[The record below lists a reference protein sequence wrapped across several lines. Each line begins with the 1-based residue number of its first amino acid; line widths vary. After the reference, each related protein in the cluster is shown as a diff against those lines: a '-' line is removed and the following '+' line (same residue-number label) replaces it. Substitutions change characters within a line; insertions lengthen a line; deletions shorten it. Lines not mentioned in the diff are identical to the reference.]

1 MSRRLLIAT
10 LTIIG
15 LSIALPAAAGTLT
28 QTPLTLVNRVPS
40 NVLFSLSVEF
50 PTANTAAYQDSNGY
64 TASKTYRGLFDSEK
78 CYDYSSADGRFNPV
92 SSANSHACTGHWS
105 GNFLNWA
112 TMTGLDEFRHA
123 MTGGNRVVDTASLT
137 VLQRS
142 YQSGQGGTSN
152 FPNKTYSGTGA
163 TPYPSTA
170 NLTISNQGQGTRMTV
185 ALGGSGVADCA
196 NPTLSGSTFSC
207 SITMQNTN
215 ETGSCTTWTGSGTST
230 SPYRCSTF
238 AAFSGSGT
246 PTSISPGTTA
256 TASSGTTTDT
266 VTCSNPSYGSSFS
279 CTLTNAASASG
290 SCTTWAG
297 TGTSASPFSCS
308 NFGNFGGTTFTSSSQ
323 AAATSFS
330 TGGSTTESVNSCSY
344 GSSQITCTGSTSG
357 RQISCSTTG
366 SGTKSSPYTCSSSST
381 WTISGTP
388 AATETSYQASSGYTG
403 GSGNR
408 YYPITQITYS
418 TPSQTY
424 YYIPSYT
431 GSDSASTYYYY
442 STYNLTFGG
451 STVYNVNVKVC
462 DASVGLESNC
472 VLYGNGTSYKPV
484 GELQRNGDQMRFGV
498 FSYYNANDVDNAV
511 MRSKAKYVA
520 PTKWTASGPTS
531 NSNMEWSATDGTL
544 VTNPD
549 PTEATNSQGGAV
561 SNSGVINYINKFG
574 LTSQSYKTYDNVGK
588 LYYETLKYLRG
599 LQPTTAFYNK
609 ATTGNGDGFPIIT
622 TWDDPIQYSCQ
633 KNFIITMGDT
643 HTWCDKRLPGGLFTS
658 GGSCGPYNSQTADFS
673 SLGGDT
679 GVDVGLW
686 TNKLGT
692 LEGNSN
698 LATTWTENSAS
709 FYMSGLAYWAAYNGF
724 RTKDGK
730 SMKAKTYVIDVQEY
744 ADLGQNTQYWYATK
758 YGGADKFNSDG
769 SPYDSTINETPAIT
783 PPTKDSWWTNST
795 QTTGKWPK
803 TLLPAGDPDRMI
815 DAVKTAFG
823 DIAAKSG
830 TASAAA
836 LSSGTLNTNTGL
848 YVYQS
853 SYNSSD
859 WSGDVS
865 AYHINSTNLTQDL
878 TPTWKATDFLTRDI
892 LNPASGT
899 PPWQTRRIITFN
911 DGLNADSTES
921 TATNGRRGVE
931 FQASTTSTN
940 GFTTNFSPRQQAL
953 LSLNPGSIPADTG
966 SDRVDYLR
974 GDKSNEKPDG
984 QQWRLRNSPLG
995 DFVNSSAV
1003 YVRRPSAAEIPY
1015 ADQSTFNSYVTAVAS
1030 RTPVV
1035 YAGSND
1041 GMLHVFNASD
1051 ASDDGTSA
1059 AAKTAN
1065 SGKEM
1070 LAYVP
1075 AAVYP
1080 NLKNLT
1086 SDPYTHNYFVDN
1098 TPVIADAQL
1107 SSAACT
1113 PSSDTTKCWRTVVT
1127 GGLGGGGQGIYA
1139 LNGTDP
1145 STFGSASAASLVFW
1159 EFTDQDDAD
1168 LGNTFG
1174 QPLVRK
1180 MNNGK
1185 WAVIFGNGYNN
1196 TAADGKASSDG
1207 RAYLYILMLD
1217 GPGPFSSARGN
1228 QWTLGTD
1235 YYKIQLTAPN
1245 EGSTTPLSPANGLST
1260 VYGVDKNGDNLVDYL
1275 YAGDRYGNLW
1285 KIDVSSSNPAS
1296 WGSAFGSSSTPLP
1309 LFTAVTA
1316 DSTPKRQQITTSP
1329 FVQPNPNGGFMVMF
1343 GTGSFVDISDNT
1355 GPFDTDSFY
1364 GIWDKDDGTQVTG
1377 RSQLQRQASLAYDS
1391 SSGYGIVSNCSV
1403 QYSATA
1409 AAPSA
1414 ATTFCPSSLAPS
1426 LDSDGNVAQQ
1436 LGWVLDLNFQVSS
1449 SNTGERYISSPL
1461 PILNSGLLSFRT
1473 ITPSNDPCGGA
1484 FTDFDY
1490 NVNYLTGGQYQQ
1502 PVYYGFSTSTPNPI
1516 SINFTIGGVAV
1527 SGVHPSGKTV
1537 VPPGTTNAPPGS
1549 GQNQKPFTVVGPNP
1563 YNPTTGCAMVA
1574 GRPCRNPHW
1583 QCTPNG
1589 TSTPA
1594 CIKAPATGRV
1604 SWRQI
1609 MQ

>member
-1 MSRRLLIAT
+1 MSRRFLIAT
-10 LTIIG
+10 LTAIG
-15 LSIALPAAAGTLT
+15 LSIALPATAGTLT

-78 CYDYSSADGRFNPV
+78 CYDYSVADGRFNPASLA
-92 SSANSHACTGHWS
+92 SSHVCSGHWS

-152 FPNKTYSGTGA
+152 FPNKTYSNSSTGA
-163 TPYPSTA
+163 TPYTS
-170 NLTISNQGQGTRMTV
+170 NITISNQGQGTKMTV
-185 ALGGSGVADCA
+185 VTSGSSDVADCS
-196 NPTLSGSTFSC
+196 NPSLSGSTFSC
-207 SITMQNTN
+207 AIATQNTN

-238 AAFSGSGT
+238 AAFPTSGT
-246 PTSISPGTTA
+246 PSSVSPGTTA

-266 VTCSNPSYGSSFS
+266 VTCSNPSYGSTFS

-308 NFGNFGGTTFTSSSQ
+308 NFGNFGGSTFTSSSQ

-330 TGGSTTESVNSCSY
+330 TGGSTTESVNSCGY
-344 GSSQITCTGSTSG
+344 GSNKITCTGSTSG

-366 SGTKSSPYTCSSSST
+366 SGTKSSPYSCSTSST

-403 GSGNR
+403 GPGNR
-408 YYPITQITYS
+408 FYPISQITYS

-424 YYIPSYT
+424 YYIPSYSGSNT
-431 GSDSASTYYYY
+431 GLYYYY

-544 VTNPD
+544 ITNPD
-549 PTEATNSQGGAV
+549 ATEATNSSGGAV

-574 LTSQSYKTYDNVGK
+574 LTSGSYKTYDNVGK

-622 TWDDPIQYSCQ
+622 TWDDPVQYSCQ

-658 GGSCGPYNSQTADFS
+658 GGSCGPYNSQTADFG
-673 SLGGDT
+673 SLGDDS

-769 SPYDSTINETPAIT
+769 SPYDSTINATPVT
-783 PPTKDSWWTNST
+783 TVPSKDSWWTNST

-823 DIAAKSG
+823 EIAAQSAS
-830 TASAAA
+830 ASAAA

-865 AYHINSTNLTQDL
+865 AYHINSTNLTQDS

-984 QQWRLRNSPLG
+984 QQWRLRSSPLG

-1245 EGSTTPLSPANGLST
+1245 ESSTTPLSPANGLST

-1343 GTGSFVDISDNT
+1343 GTGSFVDISDNV

-1391 SSGYGIVSNCSV
+1391 STGYGIVSNCSV

-1436 LGWVLDLNFQVSS
+1436 LGWVLDLNFQLSS

-1502 PVYYGFSTSTPNPI
+1502 PVYYGFSASTPAPI
-1516 SINFTIGGVAV
+1516 SISFTIGGVTV
-1527 SGVHPSGKTV
+1527 SDVHPSGKTV
-1537 VPPGTTNAPPGS
+1537 VSPGTTNAQPGS

-1563 YNPTTGCAMVA
+1563 YSPTTGCAMVA

-1589 TSTPA
+1589 TPTPA

>member
-10 LTIIG
+10 LTAIG

-64 TASKTYRGLFDSEK
+64 TASNTYRGLFDSEK
-78 CYDYSSADGRFNPV
+78 CYDYSAADGRFNPV
-92 SSANSHACTGHWS
+92 SLASSHACTGHWS

-112 TMTGLDEFRHA
+112 TMTGLDEFRYA

-152 FPNKTYSGTGA
+152 FPNKTFSGSGA
-163 TPYPSTA
+163 TAYSSSS
-170 NLTISNQGQGTRMTV
+170 NLTISNQGQGTQMTV
-185 ALGGSGVADCA
+185 STSGSLDVADCA
-196 NPTLSGSTFSC
+196 NPSLSGSTFSC
-207 SITMQNTN
+207 AITTQTTN

-230 SPYRCSTF
+230 SPYLCSSF
-238 AAFSGSGT
+238 GAFPSSGT
-246 PTSISPGTTA
+246 PTSTSPGTTG
-256 TASSGTTTDT
+256 TASSGTATNT
-266 VTCSNPSYGSSFS
+266 VTCSNPTYGSAFN

-297 TGTSASPFSCS
+297 KGTSASPFSCS
-308 NFGNFGGTTFTSSSQ
+308 TFGTFGGSTFAPSSQ
-323 AAATSFS
+323 AAATSFT
-330 TGGSTTESVNSCSY
+330 TGGSTTAAVDSTSCSY
-344 GSSQITCTGSTSG
+344 SQHKITCKT
-357 RQISCSTTG
+357 QISQQNISCTTG
-366 SGTKSSPYTCSSSST
+366 TTTGTNTDPFACSSSST
-381 WTISGTP
+381 WTLAGNVITVTSFDTSTGYSG
-388 AATETSYQASSGYTG
+388 GKN
-403 GSGNR
+403 NR
-408 YYPITQITYS
+408 YMPITSITYN

-424 YYIPSYT
+424 YYIPSYSGSNT
-431 GSDSASTYYYY
+431 GLYYYY

-451 STVYNVNVKVC
+451 STVYNVNVEVC
-462 DASVGLESNC
+462 NASIGLESNC
-472 VLYGNGTSYKPV
+472 ILYGNGTTYKPV

-520 PTKWTASGPTS
+520 PTKWTASGPVS

-549 PTEATNSQGGAV
+549 ATEATNSYGGAV

-574 LTSQSYKTYDNVGK
+574 LTSHSYKTYDNVGK

-599 LQPTTAFYNK
+599 LQPTTAFYSK

-622 TWDDPIQYSCQ
+622 TWDDPVQYSCQ

-658 GGSCGPYNSQTADFS
+658 GGSCGPYNSQTADFG

-692 LEGNSN
+692 FEGNSN
-698 LATTWTENSAS
+698 LATTGTENSAS

-724 RTKDGK
+724 RTVSGK
-730 SMKAKTYVIDVQEY
+730 AMKAKTYVIDVQEY
-744 ADLGQNTQYWYATK
+744 ADLGKNTQYWFATK

-769 SPYDSTINETPAIT
+769 SPYDSTTTDTQFN
-783 PPTKDSWWTNST
+783 WWTNSP

-803 TLLPAGDPDRMI
+803 TLLPAGNPDLMI
-815 DAVKTAFG
+815 NAVKSAFG
-823 DIAAKSG
+823 SIAAQNA

-853 SYNSSD
+853 SYNSSN

-865 AYHINSTNLTQDL
+865 AYHIDNTNLTQN
-878 TPTWKATDFLTRDI
+878 TSPTWKASDFLTPSI
-892 LNPASGT
+892 LNPSSGT
-899 PPWQTRRIITFN
+899 QPWLTRRIITFN
-911 DGLNADSTES
+911 DGLNVNGTDS

-931 FQASTTSTN
+931 FQASTSSSANNFTS
-940 GFTTNFSPRQQAL
+940 NFSPRQQAL
-953 LSLNPGSIPADTG
+953 LSLDPGTMPTDTG
-966 SDRVDYLR
+966 PDRVDYLR
-974 GDKSNEKPDG
+974 GDSSNEGTNG
-984 QQWRLRNSPLG
+984 QQWRVRTSSLG

-1003 YVRRPSAAEIPY
+1003 YVRRPSATEIPY

-1059 AAKTAN
+1059 AAKTAD

-1086 SDPYTHNYFVDN
+1086 TPNYIHNYFVDN

-1113 PSSDTTKCWRTVVT
+1113 PSSDATKCWRTVIT

-1145 STFGSASAASLVFW
+1145 STFGTASAASLVFW

-1196 TAADGKASSDG
+1196 TTADGKASSDG

-1235 YYKIQLTAPN
+1235 YFKIKLTAPN

-1296 WGSAFGSSSTPLP
+1296 WGSAFGSSTTPLP

-1343 GTGSFVDISDNT
+1343 GTGSFVDISDNV

-1391 SSGYGIVSNCSV
+1391 STGYGIVSNCSV

-1409 AAPSA
+1409 AVPSA

-1436 LGWVLDLNFQVSS
+1436 LGWVLDLNFQLSS

-1502 PVYYGFSTSTPNPI
+1502 PVYYGFSASTPAPI
-1516 SINFTIGGVAV
+1516 SISFTIGGVTV
-1527 SGVHPSGKTV
+1527 SDVHPSGKTV
-1537 VPPGTTNAPPGS
+1537 VSPGTTNAQPGS

-1563 YNPTTGCAMVA
+1563 YSPTTGCAMVA

-1589 TSTPA
+1589 TPTPA

>member
-10 LTIIG
+10 LTAIG
-15 LSIALPAAAGTLT
+15 LSIALPASAGTLT

-64 TASKTYRGLFDSEK
+64 TASRTYRGLFDSEK
-78 CYDYSSADGRFNPV
+78 CYGYSSADGRFNPV
-92 SSANSHACTGHWS
+92 SSASSHACTGHWS

-170 NLTISNQGQGTRMTV
+170 NLTISNQGQGTQMTV

-207 SITMQNTN
+207 AITMQSTN
-215 ETGSCTTWTGSGTST
+215 ETGSCTTWTGSGTSS

-238 AAFSGSGT
+238 GAFSGSGT
-246 PTSISPGTTA
+246 PSSISPGTTA
-256 TASSGTTTDT
+256 TASS
-266 VTCSNPSYGSSFS
+266 
-279 CTLTNAASASG
+279 
-290 SCTTWAG
+290 
-297 TGTSASPFSCS
+297 
-308 NFGNFGGTTFTSSSQ
+308 
-323 AAATSFS
+323 
-330 TGGSTTESVNSCSY
+330 
-344 GSSQITCTGSTSG
+344 
-357 RQISCSTTG
+357 
-366 SGTKSSPYTCSSSST
+366 
-381 WTISGTP
+381 
-388 AATETSYQASSGYTG
+388 
-403 GSGNR
+403 
-408 YYPITQITYS
+408 
-418 TPSQTY
+418 
-424 YYIPSYT
+424 YYIPSYSGSNT
-431 GSDSASTYYYY
+431 GDYYYY

-462 DASVGLESNC
+462 DSSVGLESNC

-544 VTNPD
+544 ITNPD
-549 PTEATNSQGGAV
+549 ATEATNSSGGAV

-574 LTSQSYKTYDNVGK
+574 LTSGSYKTYDNVGK

-599 LQPTTAFYNK
+599 LQPTSDFYSK
-609 ATTGNGDGFPIIT
+609 ATTGNGDGFPVIT
-622 TWDDPIQYSCQ
+622 TWDDPVQYSCQ

-658 GGSCGPYNSQTADFS
+658 GGSCGPYNSQSADFG

-698 LATTWTENSAS
+698 LATTGTNSAS

-730 SMKAKTYVIDVQEY
+730 SMKAKTYVIDVQEF

-769 SPYDSTINETPAIT
+769 SPYDSTINATPVT
-783 PPTKDSWWTNST
+783 TLPTKDSWWTNST

-823 DIAAKSG
+823 EIAAQSAS
-830 TASAAA
+830 ASAAA

-865 AYHINSTNLTQDL
+865 AYHINSTNLTQDS

-1003 YVRRPSAAEIPY
+1003 YVRRPSATEIPY
-1015 ADQSTFNSYVTAVAS
+1015 ADQSTFNSYVTAIAS

-1051 ASDDGTSA
+1051 ASDNGTSA
-1059 AAKTAN
+1059 AAKTAD

-1145 STFGSASAASLVFW
+1145 SAFGSASAASLVFW

-1196 TAADGKASSDG
+1196 TTADGKASSDG

-1217 GPGPFSSARGN
+1217 GPGPFSSSSARGN

-1377 RSQLQRQASLAYDS
+1377 RSQLQRQASLAYDAS
-1391 SSGYGIVSNCSV
+1391 TGYGIVSNCSV

-1409 AAPSA
+1409 TTPST
-1414 ATTFCPSSLAPS
+1414 ATTFCPSALAPA
-1426 LDSDGNVAQQ
+1426 LDPSGNVAQQ
-1436 LGWVLDLNFQVSS
+1436 LGWVLDLNFQISS

-1461 PILNSGLLSFRT
+1461 PILNNGLLSFRT

-1502 PVYYGFSTSTPNPI
+1502 PIYYAFGTSTPTPI
-1516 SINFTIGGVAV
+1516 ALTFNIGGTTVT
-1527 SGVHPSGKTV
+1527 GVHPSGRTV
-1537 VPPGTTNAPPGS
+1537 VPPGTSGAPGS

-1563 YNPTTGCAMVA
+1563 YSPTTGCAMVA

-1583 QCTPNG
+1583 QCSPNG
-1589 TSTPA
+1589 TATPA
-1594 CIKAPATGRV
+1594 CIRAPATGRV

>member
-10 LTIIG
+10 LTAIG

-78 CYDYSSADGRFNPV
+78 CYDYSTADGRFNPV
-92 SSANSHACTGHWS
+92 AQASSHACTGHWS

-112 TMTGLDEFRHA
+112 TMTGLDEFRYA

-152 FPNKTYSGTGA
+152 FTNKTYSGSGA
-163 TPYPSTA
+163 TPYSAAA
-170 NLTISNQGQGTRMTV
+170 NLAIYNQGQGTQMTV
-185 ALGGSGVADCA
+185 STASSPAVANCTD
-196 NPTLSGSTFSC
+196 PSLSGGTFSC
-207 SITMQNTN
+207 TIRTQTTN

-238 AAFSGSGT
+238 GAFPSSGT
-246 PTSISPGTTA
+246 PTSASPGTTG
-256 TASSGTTTDT
+256 TASSGTVTDT
-266 VTCSNPSYGSSFS
+266 VTCSNPSYGTAFS
-279 CTLTNAASASG
+279 CTLTNAANASG

-297 TGTSASPFSCS
+297 TGTSSSPFSCS
-308 NFGNFGGTTFTSSSQ
+308 DFGTFGGSTFAPSSQ

-330 TGGSTTESVNSCSY
+330 ADVSTTEDVAFCSP
-344 GSSQITCTGSTSG
+344 GSNQITCTAKTSG
-357 RQISCSTTG
+357 RQVSCTTTG
-366 SGTKSSPYTCSSSST
+366 DGTKSNPYTCSSSST

-388 AATETSYQASSGYTG
+388 AATVTSYEAYSGTKKGAG
-403 GSGNR
+403 GF
-408 YYPITQITYS
+408 YYPIINITYR
-418 TPSQTY
+418 TPNQTY
-424 YYIPSYT
+424 YYIPSYS
-431 GSDSASTYYYY
+431 GSNGELYYYY

-451 STVYNVNVKVC
+451 FTAYNVNVKVC
-462 DASVGLESNC
+462 DASIGLESNC
-472 VLYGNGTSYKPV
+472 KLYGNGTSYKPV
-484 GELQRNGDQMRFGV
+484 GELQLNGDQMRFGV

-520 PTKWTASGPTS
+520 PTKWTASGPVS

-544 VTNPD
+544 VANPD
-549 PTEATNSQGGAV
+549 PTDAANSYGGAV

-599 LQPTTAFYNK
+599 LQPTTAFYSK
-609 ATTGNGDGFPIIT
+609 ATTGSGDGFPIIT
-622 TWDDPIQYSCQ
+622 TWDDPVQYSCQ

-658 GGSCGPYNSQTADFS
+658 GGSCGPYNSQTADFG
-673 SLGGDT
+673 SLDGDT

-692 LEGNSN
+692 FEGNSN
-698 LATTWTENSAS
+698 LATAWTENSAS
-709 FYMSGLAYWAAYNGF
+709 FYMSGLAYWAAYEGF

-730 SMKAKTYVIDVQEY
+730 AMKAKTYVIDVQEY
-744 ADLGQNTQYWYATK
+744 ADLGKNTQYWYAAK
-758 YGGADKFNSDG
+758 YGGASRFNSDG
-769 SPYDSTINETPAIT
+769 SPYDSTVTDTQDN
-783 PPTKDSWWTNST
+783 WWTSG
-795 QTTGKWPK
+795 QIEGKWPK
-803 TLLPAGDPDRMI
+803 TLLPAGDPDLMI
-815 DAVKTAFG
+815 KAVKSAFG
-823 DIAAKSG
+823 SIAMQNA
-830 TASAAA
+830 TASAAS

-853 SYNSSD
+853 SYNSGN

-865 AYHINSTNLTQDL
+865 AYHISNTNLTQD
-878 TPTWKATDFLTRDI
+878 TSPTWKASDFLTPSL
-892 LNPASGT
+892 LNPGSGT
-899 PPWQTRRIITFN
+899 QPWLTRRIITFN
-911 DGLNADSTES
+911 DGLNVDGTES
-921 TATNGRRGVE
+921 SATNGRRGVE
-931 FQASTTSTN
+931 FQASTSSANNFTS
-940 GFTTNFSPRQQAL
+940 NFSPRQQAL
-953 LSLNPGSIPADTG
+953 LSLDPGAVPADTG
-966 SDRVDYLR
+966 PDRVDYLR
-974 GDKSNEKPDG
+974 GDNSNEGTNG
-984 QQWRLRNSPLG
+984 QEWRVRTSSLG

-1015 ADQSTFNSYVTAVAS
+1015 ADQSSFNSYVTAIAS

-1041 GMLHVFNASD
+1041 GMLHAFNASD

-1059 AAKTAN
+1059 AARTAD

-1075 AAVYP
+1075 AAVYS

-1086 SDPYTHNYFVDN
+1086 STNYIHNYFVDN

-1113 PSSDTTKCWRTVVT
+1113 PSSDATKCWRTVVT

-1145 STFGSASAASLVFW
+1145 STFGTASAASLVLW
-1159 EFTDQDDAD
+1159 EFTDRDDAD

-1196 TAADGKASSDG
+1196 TTADGKASSDG
-1207 RAYLYILMLD
+1207 RAYLYILVLD

-1228 QWTLGTD
+1228 QWALGTD
-1235 YYKIQLTAPN
+1235 YFKIKLTAPN
-1245 EGSTTPLSPANGLST
+1245 EGSTTPLSPANGLSA

-1296 WGSAFGSSSTPLP
+1296 WGSAFGSATTPLP
-1309 LFTAVTA
+1309 LFTALTA

-1329 FVQPNPNGGFMVMF
+1329 FAQPNPSGGFMVMF

-1364 GIWDKDDGTQVTG
+1364 GIWDKDDGTQVTS

-1391 SSGYGIVSNCSV
+1391 ATGYGIVSNCSV
-1403 QYSATA
+1403 QYNATA
-1409 AAPSA
+1409 AAPST

-1436 LGWVLDLNFQVSS
+1436 LGWVLDLNFKLSS

-1502 PVYYGFSTSTPNPI
+1502 PVYYGFSTSTPTPI
-1516 SINFTIGGVAV
+1516 GISFTIGGVTV
-1527 SGVHPSGKTV
+1527 SDVHPSGKTV
-1537 VPPGTTNAPPGS
+1537 VPPGTANAPPGT
-1549 GQNQKPFTVVGPNP
+1549 GQDQKPFTVVGPDP

-1589 TSTPA
+1589 TSKPA